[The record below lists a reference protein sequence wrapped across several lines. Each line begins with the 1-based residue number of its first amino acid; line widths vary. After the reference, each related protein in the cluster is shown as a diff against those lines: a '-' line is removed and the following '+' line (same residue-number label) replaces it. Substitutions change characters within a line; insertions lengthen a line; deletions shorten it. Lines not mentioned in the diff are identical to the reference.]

1 MPVRPKKAV
10 PRKLALAPLS
20 ETEVRRIVRAI
31 VQPLIAAKG
40 RCQEGHQE
48 LARFSAIQGRTWN
61 IPAIDNGLLFVR
73 NTTQMACFRLGKSAQ

>member
-1 MPVRPKKAV
+1 VT
-10 PRKLALAPLS
+10 
-20 ETEVRRIVRAI
+20 TEEGDVVLVRAT
-31 VQPLIAAKG
+31 PA
-40 RCQEGHQE
+40 GHQE

>member
-1 MPVRPKKAV
+1 MT
-10 PRKLALAPLS
+10 
-20 ETEVRRIVRAI
+20 TEEGDVVLVRAT
-31 VQPLIAAKG
+31 PA
-40 RCQEGHQE
+40 GHQE